1 MQEVT
6 DLIACEEC
14 DAIHRKLALGHNEV
28 ALCGRCGA
36 ALERDMSVHS
46 RRALP
51 LTIASLL
58 MFVVSNAFPIVEMN
72 FQGNVNRTTIIGA
85 VLSLN
90 AEGMPGVAFLVLI
103 TIILFPLMQLLTMMY
118 LLVAVKRTEYRHP
131 EFNFLAR
138 LVQII
143 RPWAMVE
150 VFLLGTIVAY
160 VKLTNMATVVP
171 GTALL
176 AFGVLTILLA
186 AVLSFNPRHIWR
198 LALQEKGRKQHA
210 SSK

>member
-14 DAIHRKLALGHNEV
+14 DAIHCRLVLGHNEV
-28 ALCGRCGA
+28 ALCGCCGA

-58 MFVVSNAFPIVEMN
+58 MFVIANVFPIVEMQ
-72 FQGNVNRTTIIGA
+72 FQGNVNQTTIIGA
-85 VLSLN
+85 VFSLN
-90 AEGMPGVAFLVLI
+90 AAQMPGVALLVLF
-103 TIILFPLMQLLTMMY
+103 TIILFPLMQLLAMMY
-118 LLVAVKRTEYRHP
+118 LLVAVKRTEYHHP
-131 EFNFLAR
+131 EFNFVAR
-138 LVQII
+138 LVQIV

-150 VFLLGTIVAY
+150 VFLLGTLVAY
-160 VKLTNMATVVP
+160 VKLTSMATVVP

-176 AFGVLTILLA
+176 AFGALTILLT

-198 LALQEKGRKQHA
+198 MAVQDKGTKQHA
-210 SSK
+210 RK

>member
-28 ALCGRCGA
+28 TLCGRCGA
-36 ALERDMSVHS
+36 ALEQDMSVHS

-58 MFVVSNAFPIVEMN
+58 MFVVANVFPIVELQ
-72 FQGNVNRTTIIGA
+72 FQGHVNRTTIIGA

-90 AEGMPGVAFLVLI
+90 AEGMPGVAFLLLV
-103 TIILFPLMQLLTMMY
+103 TIIVFPLTQLLALMY
-118 LLVAVKRTEYRHP
+118 LLLAVKRAEYHHP
-131 EFNFLAR
+131 EFNLVAR
-138 LVQII
+138 LVQMV

-160 VKLTNMATVVP
+160 VKLVKMATVVP
-171 GTALL
+171 GIALL
-176 AFGVLTILLA
+176 AFGALTILLA

-198 LALQEKGRKQHA
+198 MALQEKGRKRHA
-210 SSK
+210 GK

>member
-14 DAIHRKLALGHNEV
+14 DAIHRRLVLGHNEV
-28 ALCGRCGA
+28 ALCSRCGA

-51 LTIASLL
+51 LTVASLV
-58 MFVVSNAFPIVEMN
+58 MFIIANVFPIVEMQ
-72 FQGNVNRTTIIGA
+72 FQGHVNRTTIIGA

-90 AEGMPGVAFLVLI
+90 TEGMPGVAFLVLI

-118 LLVAVKRTEYRHP
+118 LLVAVKRAEYRHP
-131 EFNFLAR
+131 EFNLVGR
-138 LVQII
+138 LVQMV

-160 VKLTNMATVVP
+160 VKLVKMATVVP
-171 GTALL
+171 GIALL
-176 AFGVLTILLA
+176 AFGALTILLA
-186 AVLSFNPRHIWR
+186 AVLSFDPRHIWR
-198 LALQEKGRKQHA
+198 MALQERGRKQHA
-210 SSK
+210 AQ